1 MKKIVIASVIS
12 SLMAVMVGG
21 ATGWG
26 VYHFAGN
33 GKTAA
38 AAHDEADD
46 NRDQSKSL
54 FVSLQETIVTFH
66 DDDGTDHY
74 LSAELVMVANN
85 EQESEQIKQQ
95 EPLYQSIAVERLSE
109 MKYEEIRSMKISE
122 MRNQLAEAMQKEL
135 KVRKIVAP
143 YKDILVK
150 KVVFQ

>member
-1 MKKIVIASVIS
+1 M
-12 SLMAVMVGG
+12 
-21 ATGWG
+21 
-26 VYHFAGN
+26 
-33 GKTAA
+33 
-38 AAHDEADD
+38 
-46 NRDQSKSL
+46 
-54 FVSLQETIVTFH
+54 TFH